1 MNTQESAQTR
11 TNKTLL
17 ASAILAALSS
27 TAHAGTTGADTTG
40 ADAQG
45 ADQVQQVIVTA
56 NPFRSAEGDQIL
68 TPAKVL
74 QGDELRDKAGSS
86 LGETLS
92 QELGVSAS
100 AFGAGA
106 SRPIIRGME
115 GPRVKMLENGMA
127 VSDVSG
133 LSNDH
138 AVAAEGAVA
147 HQIEILRGPAALLY
161 GSGAI
166 GGLVNVVNER
176 IPTAL
181 EAKLTGQAEAR
192 YSTADTGKNASG
204 TIDGAIGKF
213 ALHADG
219 NWRNADDYKIP
230 GTRVA
235 GDPDWGSGRLANSF
249 TRERNAGLGSSY
261 VDDWGYVG
269 ASVSHLT
276 NLYGIPSAEGSRIDQ
291 KQTRYDIEG
300 LVKAPFAGFE
310 NLKFKAGHTDYEHA
324 ELGEDDAPEV
334 LFSNRSTET
343 RAELSHLPVAGWRG
357 TFGFQ
362 AENTHF
368 SALSAEGGPDTVP
381 TTRST
386 SQAAFLVEEKDLGPV
401 RLSAGGRLEH
411 VKRQPVTGLDRSFD
425 LKSGSVGALWPF
437 VQGYGAGLTFSYA
450 QRAPATEEL
459 YSHGPHDATVTFDI
473 GNPDFRKE
481 VSRNVELSVQKT
493 SGLVRWKANVY
504 RNKVDDFIYGNVTG
518 ALVDEEG
525 NPGDELRERI
535 FEQADATIRGAE
547 AELTVN
553 EHGAGWSGRVFGDT
567 SRGKLD
573 AGGSLPLQPADRIG
587 ASVAYKMDALR
598 AGLSLVHARG
608 QDRLASFESTPT
620 DSYNQLNANL
630 SYTQKAGD
638 VDLTYFV
645 LAKNLLNDEIRV
657 STSVLKD
664 IAPLAGRS
672 IVFGVRAKF

>member
-1 MNTQESAQTR
+1 MNTQR
-11 TNKTLL
+11 TLL
-17 ASAILAALSS
+17 ASAILAAITS
-27 TAHAGTTGADTTG
+27 TSFA
-40 ADAQG
+40 ADAVSDAAPDAA
-45 ADQVQQVIVTA
+45 ADQAVVPKVIVTA
-56 NPFRSAEGDQIL
+56 NPFHTGEGDQIL

-147 HQIEILRGPAALLY
+147 RQIEILRGPAALLY

-176 IPTAL
+176 IPTTP
-181 EAKLTGQAEAR
+181 EPKVTGQVEAR
-192 YSTADTGKNASG
+192 YSTVDTAQNASG
-204 TIDGAIGKF
+204 TIDGSAGKF

-230 GTRVA
+230 GSRVQ
-235 GDPDWGSGRLANSF
+235 GDPDSGSGRLANSG
-249 TRERNAGLGSSY
+249 TRERNIGLGGSY

-269 ASVSHLT
+269 VSASNLK
-276 NLYGIPSAEGSRIDQ
+276 NLYGIPSEEGSKIDQ
-291 KQTRYDIEG
+291 KQTRYDFESLI
-300 LVKAPFAGFE
+300 KAPFDGFE
-310 NLKFKAGHTDYEHA
+310 NLKFKAGYTNYEHA
-324 ELGEDDAPEV
+324 ELGENDAPEV
-334 LFSNRSTET
+334 IFNNHSTET
-343 RAELSHLPVAGWRG
+343 RLELSHLPLAGWRG
-357 TFGFQ
+357 TFGVQ
-362 AENTHF
+362 TENTNF
-368 SALSAEGGPDTVP
+368 SALSAEGGADTVP
-381 TTRST
+381 VTHST
-386 SQAAFLVEEKDLGPV
+386 SQAGFLVEEKDLGPV
-401 RLSAGGRLEH
+401 RVSAGGRLEH
-411 VKRQPVTGLDRSFD
+411 VKREPVTGLDRSFD
-425 LKSGSVGALWPF
+425 LKSGSIGGQWPF
-437 VQGYGAGLTFSYA
+437 MPGYAAGLTFSYA
-450 QRAPATEEL
+450 ERAPATEEL
-459 YSHGPHDATVTFDI
+459 YSTGPHDATETFDI
-473 GNPDFRKE
+473 GNADFDKE
-481 VSRNVELSVQKT
+481 RSRNVELSLQKT
-493 SGLVRWKANVY
+493 SGIVRWKANVY
-504 RNKVDDFIYGNVTG
+504 RNEVSDFIYGNITG
-518 ALVDEEG
+518 NLVDEEG

-535 FEQADATIRGAE
+535 FEQANATIRGAE
-547 AELTVN
+547 AELTYN
-553 EHGAGWSGRVFGDT
+553 ETGAGWSGRLFGDT

-587 ASVAYKMDALR
+587 ASIGYRMDALR

-608 QDRLASFESTPT
+608 QERLASFENTPT

-630 SYTQKAGD
+630 SYTQHLGD
-638 VDLTYFV
+638 NDVTWFL

-664 IAPLAGRS
+664 VAPLAGRNF
-672 IVFGVRAKF
+672 VFGVRAKF